1 MSEKKLTGTFYG
13 TTREDEEN
21 KLKQVT
27 GIAEKNLKEV
37 NQSIEN
43 LQEEL
48 KSLREV
54 YDVNDKEGLAQWFNT
69 DARFNEVR
77 NDLRRA
83 QRACSKPF
91 FGRIDIEDE
100 EGNIRETFYIGK
112 TVIADNPSKPDVI
125 SWRAPISSVYYD
137 HSLGNCTYTVPMEG
151 IHRVDLKRKRT
162 YEIEEGH
169 IKDYYDSDVV
179 ANDELLTKYLSKSK
193 RNVLSEIIATIQQEQ
208 NEVIRKN
215 PKHNV
220 LIQGSAGSGK
230 TTVAMH
236 RISYILYNYER
247 EFKPDG
253 FYIVGSNKVLLNY
266 ITGVLP
272 DLDVYGVRQMTMEEL
287 FIRLL
292 YEDWDQAK
300 YKVRSFDKKEKSIG
314 VKGTG
319 KWFERLKSF
328 CKKVEWEH
336 VPRENIVLEK
346 NGHLLMSRSEIEKVL
361 TDYPEWSMVR
371 RFERLN
377 DILESKLEGEL
388 YGRNYTYND
397 EEQKSLKRKYKNYFN
412 RFIWK
417 DSVFGL
423 YEEFVNNELKS
434 NPEIIYEKNAPDLY
448 DLASLAYIYKRI
460 KESEVI
466 QEASHVVIDEAQD
479 FGMTVY
485 HSLKYCMSKCTFT
498 IMGDVSQ
505 NINFDCGLKDWEE
518 LKKVMLPDRYDY
530 FGLLRKSYRNTV
542 EISNFAT
549 DILKHATFP
558 IYPVEPIIRHGDDVR
573 CVKTSDP
580 EAHLKA
586 VLYCILSMRSKE
598 YETIAVICKDAQ
610 EAADVYNYMQKQTDV
625 KYFSGED
632 TEFSNGTYIIPIEY
646 SKGLEFD
653 AVIIFDASDRAYPK
667 DDSYAKLLYV
677 AATRALHELK
687 VFYRGNLTGL
697 IADPIPRE
705 RENIKFAEDT
715 YHLKPNVIPE
725 EFRTKEEIAKA
736 QALEGDYDRKM
747 RERYGPKKLVVKQST
762 PEREKTVSY
771 KTEYEIDASKK
782 AVVKS
787 PVLRNLPQKNPEKS
801 VASGKTQK
809 SEFGSMP
816 ESTSLKPIGHARI
829 DTAIRWI
836 NKDRDRLEVVT
847 GYGSLYVIPVADETV
862 RILFSKE
869 GLKSIQPLP
878 GEVTE
883 NPKVKWLCADARG
896 AVEVRLEKLTVRIDK
911 KTGAVS
917 FISKKG
923 DILLS
928 ENTATARQYHGNS
941 DIWWEYFDWSKK
953 ENLSAR
959 GDEPSVWE
967 DITNKAVYISHTAQS
982 KSPSIIMSAK
992 GYQIIVPGSIKV
1004 LACTIPVYGPYL
1016 RFEGT
1021 SCIDYIFRT
1030 AR

>member
-13 TTREDEEN
+13 TTREDEEK

-27 GIAEKNLKEV
+27 GIAEERLRNV
-37 NQSIEN
+37 NKRAES

-54 YDVNDKEGLAQWFNT
+54 YDADDKEGLAQWFNT
-69 DARFNEVR
+69 DSKFKEVR
-77 NDLRRA
+77 NDIQRA
-83 QRACSKPF
+83 ERACSKPF
-91 FGRIDIEDE
+91 FGRIDVEDE
-100 EGNIRETFYIGK
+100 ENGRRDTYYIGK
-112 TVIADNPSKPDVI
+112 TVIAGDPAKPEVI

-137 HSLGNCTYTVPMEG
+137 HSLGTCNYTVPGEG
-151 IHRVDLKRKRT
+151 ILKANLKRKRT
-162 YEIEEGH
+162 YEIEDGS

-179 ANDELLTKYLSKSK
+179 ANDDLLTKYLSKSK

-208 NEVIRKN
+208 NEVIRLN

-247 EFKPDG
+247 EFKPES

-287 FIRLL
+287 FTRLL
-292 YEDWDQAK
+292 YEDWDQKK

-314 VKGTG
+314 IKGTG
-319 KWFERLKSF
+319 EWFKRLKAF

-336 VPRENIVLEK
+336 IPRENLYLE
-346 NGHLLMSRSEIEKVL
+346 NTGHILMSKSEIEKVL
-361 TDYPEWSMVR
+361 NDYPEWSMVR

-377 DILESKLEGEL
+377 DLLESKLEGEL
-388 YGRNYTYND
+388 YGKHFTYSP
-397 EEQKSLKRKYKNYFN
+397 EEQKRLKRKYIKYYNK
-412 RFIWK
+412 FIWK
-417 DSVFGL
+417 DSVFDL
-423 YEEFVNNELKS
+423 YEKFVNNELKDH
-434 NPEIIYEKNAPDLY
+434 PEIIHEKNAPDLY

-479 FGMTVY
+479 FGMTIY
-485 HSLKYCMSKCTFT
+485 YSLQYCMSKCTFT

-505 NINFDCGLKDWEE
+505 NINFDCGLQNWEE
-518 LKKVMLPDRYDY
+518 LKKVMLPNKYDY

-542 EISNFAT
+542 EISTFAT

-558 IYPVEPIIRHGDDVR
+558 IYPVEPIIRHGDEVSRIKVQDSESQK
-573 CVKTSDP
+573 KT
-580 EAHLKA
+580 
-586 VLYCILSMRSKE
+586 VLDCINYMRKKE

-610 EAADVYNYMQKQTDV
+610 EAKDVYDYMHKKTDV

-632 TEFSNGTYIIPIEY
+632 TEFSNGVYIIPIEY

-653 AVIIFDASDRAYPK
+653 AVIIYDASDKAYPK
-667 DDSYAKLLYV
+667 EDSYAKLLYV

-687 VFYRGNLTGL
+687 VFYLGKLTGL
-697 IADPIPRE
+697 IADPIPKD
-705 RENIKFAEDT
+705 RENIIFAEDT
-715 YHLKPNVIPE
+715 YHVKPRVTIE
-725 EFRTKEEIAKA
+725 EFKTREEIANA
-736 QALEGDYDRKM
+736 QALEGDYERRT
-747 RERYGPKKLVVKQST
+747 RERYGPKRIEVGSAKTK
-762 PEREKTVSY
+762 PEKTEPPIAISKVYAPVPSLQKAKEKTVS
-771 KTEYEIDASKK
+771 D
-782 AVVKS
+782 
-787 PVLRNLPQKNPEKS
+787 KNP
-801 VASGKTQK
+801 GK

-816 ESTSLKPIGHARI
+816 ATTSLKPIGHAKI
-829 DTAIRWI
+829 DNGIRWI
-836 NKDRDRLEVVT
+836 NKDKERLEIVT
-847 GYGSLYVIPVADETV
+847 GYGYLNVIPISGETV

-869 GLKSIQPLP
+869 SPKKIQSLPDEINIDKSA
-878 GEVTE
+878 
-883 NPKVKWLCADARG
+883 KWLCADARD
-896 AVEVRLEKLTVRIDK
+896 ALEIRMEKLTVRVDK

-917 FISKKG
+917 FISKKVG
-923 DILLS
+923 LLLS
-928 ENTATARQYHGNS
+928 EKPTDTRQFHGKE
-941 DIWWEYFDWSKK
+941 DIWWDYFDWSKK

-959 GDEPSVWE
+959 SDDTSVWD
-967 DITNKAVYISHTAQS
+967 DITNTSKFISHTTIS
-982 KSPSIIMSAK
+982 KMPSMIMSSK

-1016 RFEGT
+1016 RFEGS

-1030 AR
+1030 AL